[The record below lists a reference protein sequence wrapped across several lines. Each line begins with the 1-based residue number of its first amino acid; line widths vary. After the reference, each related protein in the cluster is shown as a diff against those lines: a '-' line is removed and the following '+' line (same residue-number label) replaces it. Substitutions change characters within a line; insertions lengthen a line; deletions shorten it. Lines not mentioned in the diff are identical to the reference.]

1 MSTPLST
8 PLPTLMVDPTYD
20 WAWPLPRVACEP
32 LSPTLDGAEPCRI
45 ESVNGASV
53 AGELMGFD
61 ADARQLRF
69 RVQRGVDTVTL
80 AFDKIRRVTLTRPL
94 VLARRAADAP
104 IERLASDAQLR
115 TVAIGFHQGGS
126 AICSSHGRI
135 EHPAGCFLY
144 VPDEDGLSLLR
155 QFLPREAIEKIEFGT
170 SAEERVAERWAH
182 TPEQL
187 LAAIAAQRNA
197 PVMPLGEALADLGLV
212 APEIILAAVRE
223 AGPGADVPLG
233 ERLVARGLIDRAEL
247 TTALAHKM
255 GYPLVDIGRFPIQA
269 QAAQCLSP
277 AVMREY
283 RALPLMQHGKRLI
296 VAVDDLTTIGS
307 LSSLRALSGME
318 LVPVLATPGRLT
330 MALAARA
337 REEDLW
343 AQNVPDHKSLHD

>member
-1 MSTPLST
+1 MSNLST

-20 WAWPLPRVACEP
+20 WAWPLPRVSCEP
-32 LSPTLDGAEPCRI
+32 FSPTLDASEPCRI
-45 ESVNGASV
+45 ESINGESV
-53 AGELMGFD
+53 AGELIGFD
-61 ADARQLRF
+61 AGARQLQF
-69 RVQRGVDTVTL
+69 RVRRDLDAVAL
-80 AFDKIRRVTLTRPL
+80 SFDKVRRVTLTRPL

-104 IERLASDAQLR
+104 IERLAPDAQLR
-115 TVAIGFHQGGS
+115 PVTIAFRQGAH

-135 EHPAGCFLY
+135 EHPAGYFLY
-144 VPDEDGLSLLR
+144 VPEEDGRSLLR
-155 QFLPREAIEKIEFGT
+155 QFLPREAIENIEFGM

-187 LAAIAAQRNA
+187 LAAIDAQRHA
-197 PVMPLGEALADLGLV
+197 PMMPLGEALADLGLV

-233 ERLVARGLIDRAEL
+233 ERLVARGVIDRAEL

-255 GYPLVDIGRFPIQA
+255 GYPLVDIGRFPVDA
-269 QAAQCLSP
+269 QVARCMSP

-283 RALPLMQHGKRLI
+283 RALPLMQHGRRLI

-330 MALAARA
+330 IALAARA
-337 REEDLW
+337 REVDLW
-343 AQNVPDHKSLHD
+343 AQNVPDHKALHD